1 MNLETDILTM
11 NRTILLKGNLCT
23 AISGKNMV
31 RKACSVICNYIIE
44 IKLSSIIVKMGLLN
58 GLKVILQITI
68 ELNWFQYS

>member
-11 NRTILLKGNLCT
+11 NQTILLKDNLCT

-31 RKACSVICNYIIE
+31 RKACSVICNYIVE
-44 IKLSSIIVKMGLLN
+44 IKLLSIIKMGLLN

-68 ELNWFQYS
+68 ESNWFQYS